1 MIRPIQRDWDEALVR
16 AIFFNH
22 EAEQVLRICIPIREM
37 NDEIAW
43 FYDKNGMFTVRS
55 AYRVGVLNSV
65 QTQNAGGTSSS
76 RQGGR
81 PCWDELW
88 SSPMPQKIKIFAWR
102 LANNGL
108 ATLDNRKKRNMEVDS
123 TCCICR

>member
-1 MIRPIQRDWDEALVR
+1 LIRPIQRDWDEALVR

-43 FYDKNGMFTVRS
+43 FYEKNGMFTVRS

-88 SSPMPQKIKIFAWR
+88 SSPMPPK
-102 LANNGL
+102 
-108 ATLDNRKKRNMEVDS
+108 D
-123 TCCICR
+123 